1 MPCLRRYS
9 ISFLSFTLLLL
20 ILPVGVRGDDLPEPT
35 GEAWKPV
42 QIAPFK
48 AEVLQVHTTE
58 QGLPTD
64 DITSIAVT
72 ADDRVFAGTPQGLVR
87 YQEGKWSAALKST
100 EPIRALVADANA
112 ILFAMQDGLYRFDL
126 ANNSV
131 STICALPVSEP
142 TQPLVIAAKGGQV
155 AIGTENGIGFVE
167 GGQARADSTF
177 AQTAGND
184 KAVRGIVFGNNGEV
198 YVAAAGGLL
207 EKSSGGNWKQLLPQ
221 DGKKSWAPRDVRGV
235 TIGRDGV
242 LWFCCAQ
249 GVGSRNGDK
258 WSLYT
263 GQEGLPYDD
272 FTSIAAGESGVI
284 WFGTK
289 IGAIRYDGQHW
300 NYRRS
305 RRWVPDDDVKGIAVQ
320 SNGNAWF
327 ATAKGVGLLERVP
340 MTLAQKAKHFEDEI
354 DKYHR
359 RTPYG
364 YVLGVSVSEPG
375 QKTGITQHDS
385 DNDGLWTSM
394 YGAGECFAYA
404 ATKDPLAKKR
414 ANDAFKAVAFLS
426 EVPQGGMHSPP
437 PGFPAR
443 SILPV
448 SGRNPN
454 DHDNEAHD
462 RKNQEKDPFWK
473 VLVPRWPVSADGQW
487 YWKTD
492 TSSDELDG
500 HYFLYACYHDFVAE
514 TPEEKQYV
522 KDVVKRITD
531 HLIEHDYQLIDHDGK
546 PTRWGRFNR
555 EVLEHGHMIAA
566 RPLNCL
572 SILSYL
578 RAAHH
583 ITGDQ
588 IYLDHYHKL
597 IKEQGYAANMF
608 IPKWALG
615 YGTGNQSDDE
625 MAFMN
630 YYNLL
635 RYEDDP
641 DLLRIYHYSLAWYF
655 SLERTERNPLFN
667 YIFASLWK
675 GTSGYPTREVPQWSL
690 QDGADTLVSYPLDR
704 FDWDVK
710 NSHRLD
716 IVPLKDMWW
725 KNSGYLVDGKVTPI
739 DERFVGH
746 WNHNPWRFDEGGEG
760 KSLADGNSFL
770 LPYYMGLYYGF
781 FKE

>member
-1 MPCLRRYS
+1 
-9 ISFLSFTLLLL
+9 
-20 ILPVGVRGDDLPEPT
+20 
-35 GEAWKPV
+35 
-42 QIAPFK
+42 
-48 AEVLQVHTTE
+48 
-58 QGLPTD
+58 
-64 DITSIAVT
+64 
-72 ADDRVFAGTPQGLVR
+72 
-87 YQEGKWSAALKST
+87 
-100 EPIRALVADANA
+100 
-112 ILFAMQDGLYRFDL
+112 
-126 ANNSV
+126 
-131 STICALPVSEP
+131 
-142 TQPLVIAAKGGQV
+142 
-155 AIGTENGIGFVE
+155 
-167 GGQARADSTF
+167 
-177 AQTAGND
+177 
-184 KAVRGIVFGNNGEV
+184 
-198 YVAAAGGLL
+198 
-207 EKSSGGNWKQLLPQ
+207 
-221 DGKKSWAPRDVRGV
+221 
-235 TIGRDGV
+235 
-242 LWFCCAQ
+242 
-249 GVGSRNGDK
+249 
-258 WSLYT
+258 
-263 GQEGLPYDD
+263 
-272 FTSIAAGESGVI
+272 VI

-289 IGAIRYDGQHW
+289 LGAIRFDGKNW

-305 RRWVPDDDVKGIAVQ
+305 RRWVPDDDIRGIAVQ

-327 ATAKGVGLLERVP
+327 GTSKGVGLLERIP

-375 QKTGITQHDS
+375 KKVGIQQHDS

-394 YGAGECFAYA
+394 YGAGECFSYA

-414 ANDAFKAVAFLS
+414 ANDAFRAVAFLS
-426 EVPQGGMHSPP
+426 EVPQGGEHSPP
-437 PGFPAR
+437 VGFPAR

-462 RKNQEKDPFWK
+462 RRNQKGDPFWK
-473 VLVPRWPVSADGQW
+473 VLVPRWPISADGKW

-500 HYFLYACYHDFVAE
+500 HYFLYACYHDFAAE
-514 TPEEKQYV
+514 TAEEKQYV

-531 HLIEHDYQLIDHDGK
+531 HLIDHDYQLIDHDGK

-578 RAAHH
+578 RTAHH
-583 ITGDQ
+583 VTGDQ
-588 IYLDHYHKL
+588 RYLDHYHKL

-630 YYNLL
+630 YYNLI

-641 DLLRIYHYSLAWYF
+641 ELLRIYHYSLSWYF

-667 YIFASLWK
+667 YIFASIWK
-675 GTSGYPTREVPQWSL
+675 GTTGYPTREIPQWSL
-690 QDGADTLVSYPLDR
+690 EDGADTLVRYPLDR

-716 IVPLKDMWW
+716 IVPLKEMWW
-725 KNSGYLVDGKVTPI
+725 KNSGHLVDGKVTPI

-746 WNHNPWRFDEGGEG
+746 WNHNPWRFDEGGG
-760 KSLADGNSFL
+760 GRSLADGNSFL

>member
-1 MPCLRRYS
+1 MPLRQFRSALIGTLFLVFALPS
-9 ISFLSFTLLLL
+9 IA
-20 ILPVGVRGDDLPEPT
+20 DDLPEPT
-35 GEAWKPV
+35 GKPWQPV
-42 QIAPFK
+42 QIAPFQ
-48 AEVLQVHTTE
+48 AEVLQVLTTE
-58 QGLPTD
+58 QGLPAND
-64 DITSIAVT
+64 VTSVVVT
-72 ADDRVFAGTPQGLVR
+72 GDDRVYAGTPAGLAR
-87 YQEGKWSAALKST
+87 FKEGKWSLALKAAD
-100 EPIRALVADANA
+100 PIRALAADGNA
-112 ILFAMQDGLYRFDL
+112 VLFAQQNGLYRLDP
-126 ANNSV
+126 ATNSV
-131 STICALPVSEP
+131 TTVATLPA
-142 TQPLVIAAKGGQV
+142 TDAAQALVIAAQGGQI
-155 AIGTENGIGFVE
+155 AIGSAEGISLVTSGQSQLDSSFAEISGE
-167 GGQARADSTF
+167 G
-177 AQTAGND
+177 
-184 KAVRGIVFGNNGEV
+184 KAVRGLAFSPDGRLL
-198 YVAAAGGLL
+198 VASLGGLF
-207 EKSSGGNWKQLLPQ
+207 EKAPSGEWSRLLPH
-221 DGKKSWAPRDVRGV
+221 DDKYSWAPRDVRGV
-235 TIGRDGV
+235 AFGRDGT
-242 LWFCCAQ
+242 LWFCCTQ
-249 GVGSRNGDK
+249 GVGSRIGDK
-258 WSLYT
+258 WTLYT
-263 GQEGLPYDD
+263 GHEGLPYND
-272 FTSIAAGESGVI
+272 FTSIAAGEPGVI

-289 IGAIRYDGQHW
+289 IGAIRYNGKNW

-305 RRWVPDDDVKGIAVQ
+305 RRWVPDDDIRALAVQ

-327 ATAKGVGLLERVP
+327 ATSQGAGLLERIP
-340 MTLAQKAKHFEDEI
+340 MTLAEKAKIFEDEI

-364 YVLGVSVSEPG
+364 YVLGVSVAEPG
-375 QKTGITQHDS
+375 KKVGIKQHDS

-426 EVPQGGMHSPP
+426 EVPQGSPHAPP

-448 SGRNPN
+448 SGHNPN
-454 DHDNEAHD
+454 DHDNEAND
-462 RKNQEKDPFWK
+462 RRKQKGDPFWK
-473 VLVPRWPVSADGQW
+473 ILTPRWPLSADGQW

-500 HYFLYACYHDFVAE
+500 HYFLYTCYYDFAAE

-531 HLIEHDYQLIDHDGK
+531 HLIEHDYQLVDHDGK

-583 ITGDQ
+583 VTGDQ
-588 IYLDHYHKL
+588 KYLDHYHKL

-630 YYNLL
+630 YYNLI

-641 DLLRIYHYSLAWYF
+641 ELLRIYYYSLSWYF

-667 YIFASLWK
+667 FIFASLWK
-675 GTSGYPTREVPQWSL
+675 GTNGYPTREIPQWSL
-690 QDGADTLVSYPLDR
+690 EDGADTLVRYPLDR
-704 FDWDVK
+704 FNWDVK
-710 NSHRLD
+710 NSHRID
-716 IVPLKDMWW
+716 IVPLKEMWW
-725 KNSGYLVDGKVTPI
+725 KNSGHLVDGKVTPI

-746 WNHNPWRFDEGGEG
+746 WNHNPWRFDEGGNG
-760 KSLADGNSFL
+760 RDLADANSYL

-781 FKE
+781 IKE